1 MSNIN
6 TIRLV
11 FYGSFILPAFP
22 EHLLDRYDTIIF
34 AVIVSEEEILL
45 YIVSLTNSV
54 AEAYTEVI
62 HIFYNIIVLTTTDTV
77 EDRIEVSEN
86 VRQSSIFTIIIP
98 LAIVHEWQ
106 LRHDAE
112 VISTLRYTTSG
123 QTVFTEEEVV
133 SQLEFMSVL
142 TDIELGNNV
151 NISINDNEYPDCN
164 ISS

>member
-22 EHLLDRYDTIIF
+22 EDLLDRYDTIVF
-34 AVIVSEEEILL
+34 AVIVSEEQILL
-45 YIVSLTNSV
+45 YIVSRANSV

-62 HIFYNIIVLTTTDTV
+62 QILYNIMLLTTTDAA
-77 EDRIEVSEN
+77 ENRIEVSEN
-86 VRQSSIFTIIIP
+86 VRHSSLFIIIIP
-98 LAIVHEWQ
+98 LAIIHEWQ

-112 VISTLRYTTSG
+112 VIPTLRYTTSD

-133 SQLEFMSVL
+133 SHLEFMSVL

-151 NISINDNEYPDCN
+151 NISINDDE
-164 ISS
+164 

>member
-1 MSNIN
+1 M
-6 TIRLV
+6 
-11 FYGSFILPAFP
+11 
-22 EHLLDRYDTIIF
+22 
-34 AVIVSEEEILL
+34 
-45 YIVSLTNSV
+45 
-54 AEAYTEVI
+54 
-62 HIFYNIIVLTTTDTV
+62 
-77 EDRIEVSEN
+77 
-86 VRQSSIFTIIIP
+86 RQSSIFTIIIP

-112 VISTLRYTTSG
+112 VISTLHYTTSG